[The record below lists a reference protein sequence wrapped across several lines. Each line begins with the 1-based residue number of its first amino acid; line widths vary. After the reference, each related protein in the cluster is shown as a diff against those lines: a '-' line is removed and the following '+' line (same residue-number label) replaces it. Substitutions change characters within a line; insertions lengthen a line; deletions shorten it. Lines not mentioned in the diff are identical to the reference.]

1 MSTSKIAS
9 WVEAANHGASSE
21 LNSNLYRNRD
31 NPETT
36 QSTVKRH
43 KSYRSTVSN
52 KRKKRKHQMSIGT
65 SLEKQKS
72 FANPSK
78 NTFATQL
85 ISLIQQLHSPSVE
98 KSHNHSQSEVY
109 TQNFKRI
116 VQSKSGQHY
125 KAKPKSSMHS
135 RSNTSDNP
143 HKIK

>member
-1 MSTSKIAS
+1 MS
-9 WVEAANHGASSE
+9 
-21 LNSNLYRNRD
+21 SNMYRNRE
-31 NPETT
+31 NPETS
-36 QSTVKRH
+36 QSNYKRH
-43 KSYRSTVSN
+43 KSSRSNVSN
-52 KRKKRKHQMSIGT
+52 KRKKKKHQLSIGQ
-65 SLEKQKS
+65 SVEKQKS
-72 FANPSK
+72 SALPAK

-85 ISLIQQLHSPSVE
+85 ISLIQQLHSPNAE

-135 RSNTSDNP
+135 RSNTSENP